1 MKIKIFELDNKIVD
15 IKEVNVY
22 GDSLGFDIF
31 YKYDNKYY
39 HDICVE
45 ELEENEKLNNTLKK
59 IKELTKTEYIK
70 FDIDIRL
77 DLELN
82 DLLL

>member
-31 YKYDNKYY
+31 YKYDNKYN
-39 HDICVE
+39 HDIGVE